1 VPPPVGNIPRN
12 AEQEDLLTTRHYLG
26 IAEPLPENW
35 SISFPVFPG
44 TVTTGRNFAELM
56 TNARDALASV
66 VAAMEE
72 DGETIP
78 ESFDVSPD
86 SSTYNPADYHDP
98 RIVLLSVEVGGRSV
112 RINVTMD
119 EGLVA
124 RLDSLAERAHASRSA
139 LLARGARMVLA
150 IEAAD

>member
-1 VPPPVGNIPRN
+1 MAARY
-12 AEQEDLLTTRHYLG
+12 YLG

-35 SISFPVFPG
+35 SISFPAFPG
-44 TVTTGRNFAELM
+44 TVTTGQGFAELM

-66 VAAMEE
+66 VAAMQE
-72 DGETIP
+72 DGEPI
-78 ESFDVSPD
+78 PD
-86 SSTYNPADYHDP
+86 SVDAVPDLPAYNPADYHDP
-98 RIVLLSVEVGGRSV
+98 RIVMVPVEVGGRAV

-124 RLDSLAERAHASRSA
+124 RLDNLANRAHASRSA

-150 IEAAD
+150 AETVE

>member
-1 VPPPVGNIPRN
+1 M
-12 AEQEDLLTTRHYLG
+12 TTRHYLG

-35 SISFPVFPG
+35 SISVPVFPG
-44 TVTTGRNFAELM
+44 TVTTGRDFAELM
-56 TNARDALASV
+56 KNARDALASV

-72 DGETIP
+72 DGAAIP
-78 ESFDVSPD
+78 ESFDASPD
-86 SSTYNPADYHDP
+86 VQTYNPNDYHDP
-98 RIVLLSVEVGGRSV
+98 RIVVISVEAGGRSV

-124 RLDSLAERAHASRSA
+124 RLDSLADRAHASRSA

-150 IEAAD
+150 VEAAD

>member
-1 VPPPVGNIPRN
+1 VLPPVGIIRLN
-12 AEQEDLLTTRHYLG
+12 AEKEIPMTTRHYLG
-26 IAEPLPENW
+26 IAEPMPGNW

-44 TVTTGRNFAELM
+44 TVTTGETFAELM

-72 DGETIP
+72 DGEPIP
-78 ESFDVSPD
+78 ESFDASPD
-86 SSTYNPADYHDP
+86 SLTYNPADYHDP
-98 RIVLLSVEVGGRSV
+98 RIVLVAVEVGGRSV

-124 RLDSLAERAHASRSA
+124 RLDSLADRAHASRSA

-150 IEAAD
+150 VETAD

>member
-1 VPPPVGNIPRN
+1 MT
-12 AEQEDLLTTRHYLG
+12 ARHYLG

-35 SISFPVFPG
+35 SMSFPAFPG
-44 TVTTGRNFAELM
+44 TVTTGGNFAELL
-56 TNARDALASV
+56 TNGRDALASV

-72 DGETIP
+72 DGAAIP
-78 ESFDVSPD
+78 ESFDASPD
-86 SSTYNPADYHDP
+86 EPGYDPADYHDP

-124 RLDSLAERAHASRSA
+124 RLDRLADRAHASRSA

-150 IEAAD
+150 VEAAEQA

>member
-1 VPPPVGNIPRN
+1 M
-12 AEQEDLLTTRHYLG
+12 ATRYYLG
-26 IAEPLPENW
+26 IAECLPENW

-44 TVTTGRNFAELM
+44 TVTTGRDFAELM

-72 DGETIP
+72 DGVPIP
-78 ESFDVSPD
+78 ESFDAAPE
-86 SSTYNPADYHDP
+86 SSAYNPAGYHDP
-98 RIVLLSVEVGGRSV
+98 RAVLIPVDVGGRSV

-124 RLDSLAERAHASRSA
+124 RLDRLADRAHASRSA

-150 IEAAD
+150 VEAAE

>member
-1 VPPPVGNIPRN
+1 M
-12 AEQEDLLTTRHYLG
+12 TTRHYLG
-26 IAEPLPENW
+26 IAEHLPENW
-35 SISFPVFPG
+35 SISFPAFPG
-44 TVTTGRNFAELM
+44 TVTTGRDFVELM

-72 DGETIP
+72 DGEPIP
-78 ESFDVSPD
+78 ESSDASPEEP
-86 SSTYNPADYHDP
+86 TYNPAHYHDP

-124 RLDSLAERAHASRSA
+124 RLDSLADRAHASRSA

-150 IEAAD
+150 AEATD

>member
-1 VPPPVGNIPRN
+1 M
-12 AEQEDLLTTRHYLG
+12 TTRHYLG

-35 SISFPVFPG
+35 SISFPAFPG
-44 TVTTGRNFAELM
+44 TVTTGRDFAELM
-56 TNARDALASV
+56 LNARDALASV

-72 DGETIP
+72 DGEPI
-78 ESFDVSPD
+78 PD
-86 SSTYNPADYHDP
+86 SSNASLNPPSYDPGDYHDP
-98 RIVLLSVEVGGRSV
+98 RLVLVSVEVGGRSV

-124 RLDSLAERAHASRSA
+124 RLDGLAERAHASRSA

-150 IEAAD
+150 VEAG

>member
-1 VPPPVGNIPRN
+1 M
-12 AEQEDLLTTRHYLG
+12 TTRHYLG

-35 SISFPVFPG
+35 SMSFPVFPG

-66 VAAMEE
+66 VAVMEE
-72 DGETIP
+72 DGTSIP
-78 ESFDVSPD
+78 ESFDASPD
-86 SSTYNPADYHDP
+86 APAYNPGDYHDP
-98 RIVLLSVEVGGRSV
+98 RIVLVSVEVGGRSM

-124 RLDSLAERAHASRSA
+124 RLDSLADRANASRSA

-150 IEAAD
+150 VETAD

>member
-1 VPPPVGNIPRN
+1 M
-12 AEQEDLLTTRHYLG
+12 TTRHYLG
-26 IAEPLPENW
+26 IAEPLPANW

-44 TVTTGRNFAELM
+44 TVTTGRDFAELM

-72 DGETIP
+72 DGQSIP
-78 ESFDVSPD
+78 DSFDVAPASSP
-86 SSTYNPADYHDP
+86 YNPADYHDP
-98 RIVLLSVEVGGRSV
+98 RIVLVSVEVGGRSV

-124 RLDSLAERAHASRSA
+124 RLDQLANRAHASRSA

-150 IEAAD
+150 VESAD